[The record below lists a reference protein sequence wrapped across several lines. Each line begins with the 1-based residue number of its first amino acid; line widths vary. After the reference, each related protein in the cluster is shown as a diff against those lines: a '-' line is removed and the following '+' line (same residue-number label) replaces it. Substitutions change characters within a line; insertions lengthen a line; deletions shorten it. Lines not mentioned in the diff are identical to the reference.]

1 MASMTT
7 TIDLGDI
14 GAREV
19 VVTYTPGEA
28 GIRIDN
34 VFTLGMDIAPWLT
47 QDAEDALIDICS
59 DDLAGEQHAARDYCF
74 EEKRERRLAA

>member
-7 TIDLGDI
+7 IIDLGDI

-19 VVTYTPGEA
+19 VVTYTPSEA

-47 QDAEDALIDICS
+47 QDAEDALIDVCS
-59 DDLAGEQHAARDYCF
+59 ADLAGEQQASRDAHF
-74 EEKRERRLAA
+74 EEKRERMAA

>member
-19 VVTYTPGEA
+19 VVTYTPSEA
-28 GIRIDN
+28 GIRIETM
-34 VFTLGMDIAPWLT
+34 FSHSAWTL
-47 QDAEDALIDICS
+47 
-59 DDLAGEQHAARDYCF
+59 
-74 EEKRERRLAA
+74 RRG

>member
-7 TIDLGDI
+7 ILDLGDI

-19 VVTYTPGEA
+19 VVTYSA
-28 GIRIDN
+28 GDTGIHIDN

-47 QDAEDALIDICS
+47 SDAEDALIDICAA
-59 DDLAGEQHAARDYCF
+59 DLAGEQYAARDAFF
-74 EEKRERRLAA
+74 EEKRERMAA

>member
-7 TIDLGDI
+7 ILDLGDL

-19 VVTYTPGEA
+19 VVTYSA
-28 GIRIDN
+28 GDTGIHIDN
-34 VFTLGMDIAPWLT
+34 VFTLGMDVAPWLT
-47 QDAEDALIDICS
+47 SEAEDALIDICS
-59 DDLAGEQHAARDYCF
+59 ADLAGEQHAARDSYF

>member
-7 TIDLGDI
+7 ILDLGDL

-19 VVTYTPGEA
+19 VVTYSPGEA

-47 QDAEDALIDICS
+47 SEAEDALIDICS
-59 DDLAGEQHAARDYCF
+59 ADLAGEQHAARDARF
-74 EEKRERRLAA
+74 EEKHERRLAA

>member
-47 QDAEDALIDICS
+47 QDAEDALIDVCS
-59 DDLAGEQHAARDYCF
+59 ADLAGEQQSARDAHF
-74 EEKRERRLAA
+74 EEKRERMAA

>member
-7 TIDLGDI
+7 ILDLGDI

-19 VVTYTPGEA
+19 VVTYSAGDT

-47 QDAEDALIDICS
+47 SEAEDALIDICAA
-59 DDLAGEQHAARDYCF
+59 DLAGEQQVARDAYF
-74 EEKRERRLAA
+74 EEMRERVAA